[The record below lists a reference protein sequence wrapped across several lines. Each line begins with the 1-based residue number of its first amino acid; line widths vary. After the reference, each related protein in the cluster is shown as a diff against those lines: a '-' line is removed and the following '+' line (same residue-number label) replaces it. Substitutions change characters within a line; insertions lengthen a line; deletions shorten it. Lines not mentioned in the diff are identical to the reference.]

1 MVVRLT
7 AYNNERDTV
16 VNVESYK
23 ITYKHPPIAHA
34 HEGFD
39 DLYLNIDQKWSDYG
53 LTSLTGP
60 VNLLRL
66 MLLLLT
72 FC

>member
-23 ITYKHPPIAHA
+23 ITYKQSKICTNLMNKPLLRMCTRN
-34 HEGFD
+34 FD
-39 DLYLNIDQKWSDYG
+39 DLYLKNDQKMAPIA
-53 LTSLTGP
+53 TVIP
-60 VNLLRL
+60 Q
-66 MLLLLT
+66 
-72 FC
+72 